1 MSLADRVRNRRIELG
16 LTQTEAAERAGIRQ
30 QSWASIEDGQTQK
43 PRNIIGIANALECD
57 ASWLMQGGVFIPIS
71 ELNVRKVPL
80 ISYVQAG
87 ALVESTPIHD
97 IDGNFEYV
105 LTDVELSEHSFA
117 LRVIGDSMEPDFKE
131 GDIVI
136 IDPEIEPAP
145 GEFVVASNGSHE
157 ATFKISPNKHWLAWK
172 THFDLV
178 PINTDYAT
186 VSSAEIP
193 IKIIGTMVEHRI
205 YRRKR

>member
-157 ATFKISPNKHWLAWK
+157 ATFKKYRPTSIGLHGKHTSTWY
-172 THFDLV
+172 
-178 PINTDYAT
+178 P
-186 VSSAEIP
+186 
-193 IKIIGTMVEHRI
+193 
-205 YRRKR
+205 